1 MTFCTFSPRVV
12 HLLPPSS
19 RLLPARPP
27 PNRCDPPLLPVAP
40 HSHVSPLETDLKA
53 QIMTRRSRFSLNH
66 PAHTH
71 QVPSMAAQTVYCQDV
86 CVRVHALTSAPQIP
100 ASPPRSIC
108 CHTLGCRRPLVI
120 TAGTYT
126 QDAAGLHFLQRD
138 LLQIKVKI
146 NLLRTAASTFYFF
159 SSPRIHSDRLY
170 NHV

>member
-1 MTFCTFSPRVV
+1 MTPLC
-12 HLLPPSS
+12 S
-19 RLLPARPP
+19 RW
-27 PNRCDPPLLPVAP
+27 PL

-108 CHTLGCRRPLVI
+108 CHTLGCRRPLV
-120 TAGTYT
+120 TTPGTYT

-146 NLLRTAASTFYFF
+146 NLLRTAASSFYFF
-159 SSPRIHSDRLY
+159 PPLESTLTDYIITSRRSNGLHRCKSITAL
-170 NHV
+170 